1 MVKRKRNTI
10 GQFISSSSMS
20 IGSKN
25 RLLQE
30 NFMQKAKTIFMVLF
44 FILIASPWLTLAI
57 KSKQIK
63 IWINLVFQFCARHF
77 ISEDEIKERFCTP
90 TNGDI

>member
-1 MVKRKRNTI
+1 
-10 GQFISSSSMS
+10 
-20 IGSKN
+20 
-25 RLLQE
+25 
-30 NFMQKAKTIFMVLF
+30 MQKAKTIFMVLI

>member
-10 GQFISSSSMS
+10 GQFVSSSSMS

-25 RLLQE
+25 GLLQE
-30 NFMQKAKTIFMVLF
+30 NLMQKAKTIFMVLI
-44 FILIASPWLTLAI
+44 FILMASPWLTLAI

-63 IWINLVFQFCARHF
+63 IWIYSVFQFCTRHF

-90 TNGDI
+90 TNEDI